1 MHCVSKPRKPRNRR
15 DALELFYELLPCFS
29 AFGYQFGVRRCML
42 PCKKSFLP
50 RSNRE
55 GEIRERHSI
64 MKILAGKFNRRL
76 RWILA
81 LAILFFAA
89 AALFYPYHYPTRVYA
104 AQEKERAAGGDQTT
118 SLSDQT
124 DLAVTVYNSNIAL
137 VRDVRQLALPG
148 GAFRL
153 KFMDIA
159 ATVNPATVH
168 FRSLTDPEKLGV
180 IEQNYEYDLLEPA
193 KLLHKYVGKEVTLVR
208 SYMEN
213 GSTKREEIKATLL
226 SDNNGPVWKIGN
238 DIVTGVYSEGYR
250 FPEVPANLY
259 ERPTL
264 LMSLENSGARKQQI
278 EASYLA
284 TNLSW
289 NADYVLTVARDDKA
303 ADLDGWV
310 TLANSSGTA
319 FHNARL
325 QLVAGDLNRLPQNGL
340 RDMVVSK
347 SMAVA
352 GAAERQFQ
360 QESFSEYHLYT
371 LGRRTSVEDKETKQI
386 SLLQGSGVPVEKIFV
401 VNGQN
406 FYYHNQQ
413 NPGSPLKDPVMV
425 FYKFKN
431 EEKAGLGM
439 PLPAGNVRVYQKDSK
454 GGVLFVGEDRIDH
467 TPKDENVT
475 VHIGNAFDVVAERKQ
490 TDYKRIDT
498 HVWEM
503 EFEITLRNH
512 KDTPIVVQVNEPIGG
527 DWEMLSSSYK
537 YTKTSAWAAQFNVPV
552 DKNGTSVLK
561 YRIRARW

>member
-1 MHCVSKPRKPRNRR
+1 MNTLSQKFRAR
-15 DALELFYELLPCFS
+15 LP
-29 AFGYQFGVRRCML
+29 
-42 PCKKSFLP
+42 
-50 RSNRE
+50 
-55 GEIRERHSI
+55 
-64 MKILAGKFNRRL
+64 
-76 RWILA
+76 W
-81 LAILFFAA
+81 FAA
-89 AALFYPYHYPTRVYA
+89 ATLGALLSAGVLYSATRSHNA
-104 AQEKERAAGGDQTT
+104 ATQDKEARPSSADQ
-118 SLSDQT
+118 SSNLGDQT
-124 DLAVTVYNSNIAL
+124 DLAITVYNSNIAL
-137 VRDVRQLALPG
+137 VRDVRQLTLPTG
-148 GAFRL
+148 SFRL

-159 ATVNPATVH
+159 ATINPATVH
-168 FRSLTDPEKLGV
+168 FRSLTEPDKLSV

-208 SYMEN
+208 TYQDS
-213 GSTKREEIKATLL
+213 GTTKHEEIKATLL

-238 DIVTGVYSEGYR
+238 DIVTGMFAESYR

-259 ERPTL
+259 DRPTL
-264 LMSLENSGARKQQI
+264 LMSLDNSGPRKQQI

-289 NADYVLTVARDDKA
+289 NSDYVLTVARDDKA

-310 TLANSSGTA
+310 TLANNSGTA
-319 FHNARL
+319 FRNARL
-325 QLVAGDLNRLPQNGL
+325 QLVAGDLNRLPAP
-340 RDMVVSK
+340 SAP
-347 SMAVA
+347 MAMA
-352 GAAERQFQ
+352 TGAARSMVAKEQFQ
-360 QESFSEYHLYT
+360 QESFSEYHLYS

-386 SLLQGSGVPVEKIFV
+386 SLLQGTGVPVEKVFV

-406 FYYHNQQ
+406 FYYHNLH
-413 NPGSPLKDPVMV
+413 NPGSPQKDPVMV

-439 PLPAGNVRVYQKDSK
+439 PLPAGNLRVYQKDSK
-454 GGVLFVGEDRIDH
+454 GGVLFIGEDHIDH
-467 TPKDENVT
+467 TPKDETVT

-512 KDTPIVVQVNEPIGG
+512 KDTPITVEVNEPIGG

-537 YTKTSAWAAQFNVPV
+537 FTKTAAFAAQFKVPV

-561 YRIRARW
+561 YRIRAKW

>member
-1 MHCVSKPRKPRNRR
+1 MRVPRPRWSARL
-15 DALELFYELLPCFS
+15 AWFTAATMVLLLTAGVLYS
-29 AFGYQFGVRRCML
+29 ATRG
-42 PCKKSFLP
+42 
-50 RSNRE
+50 
-55 GEIRERHSI
+55 RH
-64 MKILAGKFNRRL
+64 AG
-76 RWILA
+76 
-81 LAILFFAA
+81 
-89 AALFYPYHYPTRVYA
+89 
-104 AQEKERAAGGDQTT
+104 AQEKEAARATANGDQST
-118 SLSDQT
+118 SLHDQT

-137 VRDVRQLALPG
+137 VRDVRQLALPS

-168 FRSLTDPEKLGV
+168 FRSLTEPEKLGV

-208 SYMEN
+208 SYQEN
-213 GSTKREEIKATLL
+213 NTTKREEIKATLL
-226 SDNNGPVWKIGN
+226 ADNNGPVWKIGN
-238 DIVTGVYSEGYR
+238 DIVTGMFAESYR
-250 FPEVPANLY
+250 FPEVPANLFD
-259 ERPTL
+259 RPTL
-264 LMSLENSGARKQQI
+264 LMSLDNSGARKHQI

-310 TLANSSGTA
+310 TLANNSGTA

-325 QLVAGDLNRLPQNGL
+325 QLVAGELNRLPVPSAPVNSRAQAVTG
-340 RDMVVSK
+340 
-347 SMAVA
+347 MAA
-352 GAAERQFQ
+352 KEQFQ
-360 QESFSEYHLYT
+360 QEAFSEYHLYT

-386 SLLQGSGVPVEKIFV
+386 SLLQGSGVPVEKVFM

-406 FYYHNQQ
+406 FYYHNQY
-413 NPGSPLKDPVMV
+413 NPGSPQKDPVMV

-431 EEKAGLGM
+431 EEKTGLGM
-439 PLPAGNVRVYQKDSK
+439 PLPAGNLRVYQKDSK
-454 GGVLFVGEDRIDH
+454 GGVLFIGEDHIDH
-467 TPKDENVT
+467 TPKDETIT

-512 KDTPIVVQVNEPIGG
+512 KDTPITVEVNEPIGG
-527 DWEMLSSSYK
+527 DWEMLSSTYK
-537 YTKTSAWAAQFNVPV
+537 FTKTAAWAAQFKVPV

>member
-1 MHCVSKPRKPRNRR
+1 MEATPKPPRRRKSPPFGLQEISPSSFYRGTQIQDEVKTMNSQSK
-15 DALELFYELLPCFS
+15 L
-29 AFGYQFGVRRCML
+29 
-42 PCKKSFLP
+42 
-50 RSNRE
+50 RSRTN
-55 GEIRERHSI
+55 
-64 MKILAGKFNRRL
+64 
-76 RWILA
+76 WLA
-81 LAILFFAA
+81 LAALVVSASAVTCYAA
-89 AALFYPYHYPTRVYA
+89 SRNHRVSA
-104 AQEKERAAGGDQTT
+104 AQEKDASRPASADQAT
-118 SLSDQT
+118 SLNDQT

-137 VRDVRQLALPG
+137 VRDVRQLTLPTG
-148 GAFRL
+148 SFRL
-153 KFMDIA
+153 KFEDIA

-168 FRSLTDPEKLGV
+168 FRSLTEPEKLGV

-208 SYMEN
+208 SYQDN
-213 GSTKREEIKATLL
+213 NTTKREEIKATLL
-226 SDNNGPVWKIGN
+226 ADNNGPVWKIGN
-238 DIVTGVYSEGYR
+238 DIVTGMYAESYR

-259 ERPTL
+259 DRPTL
-264 LMSLENSGARKQQI
+264 LMSLDNSGARKHQI

-310 TLANSSGTA
+310 TLANNSGTA

-325 QLVAGDLNRLPQNGL
+325 QLVAGDLNRLPQGGL
-340 RDMVVSK
+340 RAMDEARVAK
-347 SMAVA
+347 SMVA
-352 GAAERQFQ
+352 AAPQFQ
-360 QESFSEYHLYT
+360 QENFSEYHLYS

-406 FYYHNQQ
+406 FYYHNQY
-413 NPGSPLKDPVMV
+413 NPGSPQKDPVMV

-439 PLPAGNVRVYQKDSK
+439 PLPAGNLRVYQKDSK
-454 GGVLFVGEDRIDH
+454 GGVLFIGEDRIDH
-467 TPKDENVT
+467 TPKDEIVT

-490 TDYKRIDT
+490 TDFKKIAAN
-498 HVWEM
+498 VWEM

-512 KDTPIVVQVNEPIGG
+512 KDSPITVEVNEPIGG

-537 YTKTSAWAAQFNVPV
+537 FTKTAAFAAQFKVPV

-561 YRIRARW
+561 YRIRAHW